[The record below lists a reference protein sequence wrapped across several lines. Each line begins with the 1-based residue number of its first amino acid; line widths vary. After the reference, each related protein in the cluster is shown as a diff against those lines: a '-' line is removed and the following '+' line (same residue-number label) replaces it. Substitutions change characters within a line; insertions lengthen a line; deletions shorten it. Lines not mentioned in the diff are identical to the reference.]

1 MQQQTLTIDVTGTPA
16 PQGSKRGIPIRRK
29 NGTIGAAI
37 VESAGDKLTT
47 WRQDVRAAAE
57 KAAQEHHW
65 TTPPRDIALI
75 VDIHFAFTRPK
86 SHYRTGKNSHLLR
99 DNAPKFHTTKP
110 DIDKLIRGI
119 LDALTSAGIYTDDS
133 NVIRAIAVKSYANQ
147 GESPGASIYVT
158 ALIPN
163 NPATNL
169 ERTTT

>member
-1 MQQQTLTIDVTGTPA
+1 MQEALNIDVKGTPA

-57 KAAQEHHW
+57 QSATEQQWELPQRHI
-65 TTPPRDIALI
+65 PID
-75 VDIHFAFTRPK
+75 VDIIFWFARPK

-133 NVIRAIAVKSYANQ
+133 NVTRAAATKHYANQ
-147 GESPGASIYVT
+147 GEPAGAFIVVT

-169 ERTTT
+169 EERAA